1 MALTTKQKLF
11 CYYYLKLGNP
21 KEAAILAGYPKFKAL
36 YEGTKILSS
45 SDADEYLSRL
55 CSDTRRDG
63 AEVVMRGL
71 ERLAFGSANDAV
83 RLAFSDEEDLN
94 IETLN
99 LFNVSEIK
107 RQKGGAV
114 EIKFFD
120 RLKALEA
127 LNSLNEQNDSDGIKD
142 FFDALRQSGES
153 VQDESDNE
161 I

>member
-11 CYYYLKLGNP
+11 CYYYLKLGNA
-21 KEAAILAGYPKFKAL
+21 KESAVLAGYPKLTAL
-36 YEGTKILSS
+36 YEGTKILSTK
-45 SDADEYLSRL
+45 AAGEYLSRL
-55 CSDTRRDG
+55 SNSTRRDG

-71 ERLAFGSANDAV
+71 ERLAFGSVNDAV
-83 RLAFSDEEDLN
+83 RLAFCEDEALN

-127 LNSLNEQNDSDGIKD
+127 LGQISEQNDSEGIKD
-142 FFDALRQSGES
+142 FFDALKQSGAE
-153 VQDESDNE
+153 NE
-161 I
+161 V

>member
-36 YEGTKILSS
+36 FEGTKILST

-55 CSDTRRDG
+55 CDDTRRDG
-63 AEVVMRGL
+63 VEVVMRGL
-71 ERLAFGSANDAV
+71 ERLAFGSVNDAV
-83 RLAFSDEEDLN
+83 RLAFSDDDDLN
-94 IETLN
+94 FETLN

-127 LNSLNEQNDSDGIKD
+127 LGSANEQNDTDGIKD
-142 FFDALRQSGES
+142 FFDALKQGANENP
-153 VQDESDNE
+153 QENENE